1 MTDTQTYLKVGR
13 TEDIEMQ
20 TKNVQYKKTGLP
32 LQVSHITC
40 KGFISSVI
48 IQLKEVNR
56 RYFLYLLLDLLF
68 CHSVLLQCRLITL
81 VFRSLESN
89 LAA

>member
-32 LQVSHITC
+32 LQVSHITRVNVSYLV
-40 KGFISSVI
+40 F
-48 IQLKEVNR
+48 IQLKKVNR
-56 RYFLYLLLDLLF
+56 RYFLYLLLDSLF

-81 VFRSLESN
+81 VFKSLEPN